1 MREYAL
7 VYRQN
12 DDSYSVIFR
21 DDTDPVGQWYTYP
34 GASELPQ
41 PIAELALKGLRAG

>member
-7 VYRQN
+7 VYQRS

-21 DDTDPVGQWYTYP
+21 DDTDPADMWWQYP
-34 GASELPQ
+34 GA
-41 PIAELALKGLRAG
+41 AELTEDVAKGLVKGLRAD